1 MEKKKK
7 RNSRC
12 AFIPQGT
19 DIYVGIDP
27 DATKNG
33 VARVQK
39 STRQASCRSITF
51 PELVELL
58 CWLVHYGK
66 NYIVI
71 IEAGWLNKSNWHLSH
86 KDTKAVAAAK
96 GNSAGR
102 NHETGRKIAELCLY
116 YDIPHILAR
125 PLKKIWKGKDGKITR
140 EEIAA
145 FTGITGRNNQE
156 ERDAL
161 LLAWEYAGLPVKISS
176 TKQQSFNHTNM

>member
-1 MEKKKK
+1 MEKDKK

-12 AFIPQGT
+12 DFIPQGT

-33 VARVQK
+33 IARVQK
-39 STRQASCRSITF
+39 STRQAACYSTTF
-51 PELVELL
+51 PELVEHLR
-58 CWLVHYGK
+58 WLAHYGK

-71 IEAGWLNKSNWHLSH
+71 IEAGWLNKSNWHLSR

-102 NHETGRKIAELCLY
+102 NHETGRKIAEICQY
-116 YDIPHILAR
+116 YNIPHMLVR
-125 PLKKIWKGKDGKITR
+125 PLKKMWKGRDGKITR

-156 ERDAL
+156 ARDAL
-161 LLAWEYAGLPVKISS
+161 LLAWEYAGLPVRK
-176 TKQQSFNHTNM
+176 TP